1 MCRWCQKIKQKMRS
15 SDKYEVVEEKAE
27 VLPLAF
33 QRLGTALHRMA
44 RTLMGNADDA
54 DDALQEA
61 FCRLWPRRENIKSEE
76 EAAKLLTTTVKH
88 LSVDLLRQRQTRRAV
103 TLDEERDAVPDLE
116 DNLQECREEQYRRV
130 KRLVEIKLTP
140 LQREILHR
148 REILGEAYEQI
159 AADMKMQQSAI
170 RTQLSRARKTIREC
184 YKNNDL

>member
-1 MCRWCQKIKQKMRS
+1 MRS
-15 SDKYEVVEEKAE
+15 SEKYEVVEEKAE

-61 FCRLWPRRENIKSEE
+61 FCRLWPRREKIKSEE

-88 LSVDLLRQRQTRRAV
+88 LSIDLLRRRQTRMTV
-103 TLDEERDAVPDLE
+103 LLDEERDAVPDLE
-116 DNLQECREEQYRRV
+116 VNQYETREEQYSRV
-130 KRLVEIKLTP
+130 KRLVDTKLTA
-140 LQREILHR
+140 LQRDILHR
-148 REILGEAYEQI
+148 REILGEGYEQI
-159 AADMKMQQSAI
+159 AADMNMQQSAI

>member
-1 MCRWCQKIKQKMRS
+1 MRS
-15 SDKYEVVEEKAE
+15 SEKYEVVEEKAE

-61 FCRLWPRRENIKSEE
+61 FCRLWPRREKIKSEE

-88 LSVDLLRQRQTRRAV
+88 LSIDLLRQRQTRMTV
-103 TLDEERDAVPDLE
+103 LLDEERDTVPDLE
-116 DNLQECREEQYRRV
+116 VNQYETREEQYSRV
-130 KRLVEIKLTP
+130 KRLVDTKLTP
-140 LQREILHR
+140 LQRDILHR
-148 REILGEAYEQI
+148 REILGEGYEQI
-159 AADMKMQQSAI
+159 ARDLQMQQSAI